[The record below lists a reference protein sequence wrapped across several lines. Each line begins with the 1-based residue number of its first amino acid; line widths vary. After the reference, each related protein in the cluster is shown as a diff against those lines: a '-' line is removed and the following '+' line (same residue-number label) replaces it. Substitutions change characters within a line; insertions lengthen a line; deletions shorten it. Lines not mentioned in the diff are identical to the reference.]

1 MAQKVI
7 LFTPMDGHGHINSCV
22 GVAQVLLAK
31 GHRIVFAV
39 DAAWKGKLAEYGFE
53 EELISTDDK
62 DDSEEYW
69 QVYLAEHGEGI
80 VKEELFEVFNNESTK
95 IMIERHKMTE
105 PILKE
110 IITRV
115 KPDLLVVDAYFCS
128 PAVTNS
134 GIPWVYMFS
143 AGPLL
148 VVYDP
153 EKMPPPGSG
162 KLNQIIIS
170 FQFSFIS

>member
-7 LFTPMDGHGHINSCV
+7 MFTPMDGHGHVNACV

-39 DAAWKGKLAEYGFE
+39 DAAWKGKLAKYGFE
-53 EELISTDDK
+53 EQLISTDDK

-69 QVYLAEHGEGI
+69 PSFLAEHGGNI
-80 VKEELFEVFNNESTK
+80 LDADPYDQIDFFSGLGLRTLFEHHMK
-95 IMIERHKMTE
+95 TE
-105 PILKE
+105 PKLKE
-110 IITRV
+110 IIERV

-128 PAVTNS
+128 PAITNS
-134 GIPWVYMFS
+134 GIPWVYIFS
-143 AGPLL
+143 AGPLF
-148 VVYDP
+148 VIYDP

-162 KLNQIIIS
+162 
-170 FQFSFIS
+170 